1 MQATKRRFEPAVIE
15 RLFAQPQRFQYFQAV
30 RLLELWF
37 KRHGKVGAG
46 IVARHLRFQ
55 NSTRLSFPASEL
67 EAMRAD
73 PPEAAPG
80 RVPSYGGLA
89 PPPRYVRITP
99 AFMGLLGGSGALP
112 AHYTERIAG
121 QVLHEKDEGPRAFL
135 DTFSNR
141 SLALFYEAWRKYR
154 LELKYQVEGRDG
166 FLPLLLSLAGL
177 GPQALRRRFADE
189 GHGELLDES
198 IGYFGTSIRHKPA
211 SSVQIARV
219 LSEYFGEQVKAE
231 QFVGR
236 WYDVPDEQQ
245 SRLGLDAAVLGA
257 GAMAG
262 TRVWQRDLCM
272 RIVVGPLRRSRF
284 DAFLPGGKAAR
295 ALASMLSMMTGVTL
309 EYEIQLVL
317 CGQDVRGTALDAD
330 GGIGGA
336 GRLGWDSFLV
346 SDDAGAGPS
355 RDRDD
360 VRYDVHAL

>member
-1 MQATKRRFEPAVIE
+1 MQPTQRRFEPAVIA
-15 RLFAQPQRFQYFQAV
+15 RLFAQPQRFQYFQAL

-46 IVARHLRFQ
+46 AVARHLRFE

-73 PPEAAPG
+73 PPEATPG
-80 RVPSYGGLA
+80 RAALDGEEA
-89 PPPRYVRITP
+89 PRPQYIRITP
-99 AFMGLLGGSGALP
+99 AFMGLLGGAGALP

-177 GPQALRRRFADE
+177 GPQALRQRFIDE
-189 GHGELLDES
+189 SHGELLDES

-211 SSVQIARV
+211 SAVQIARV

-245 SRLGLDAAVLGA
+245 SRLGHGAALLGA

-317 CGQDVRGTALDAD
+317 HGEDVRPTLLDPED
-330 GGIGGA
+330 GIGV
-336 GRLGWDSFLV
+336 GRLGWDSFMV
-346 SDDAGAGPS
+346 SAGQDAPS
-355 RDRDD
+355 PDRDD